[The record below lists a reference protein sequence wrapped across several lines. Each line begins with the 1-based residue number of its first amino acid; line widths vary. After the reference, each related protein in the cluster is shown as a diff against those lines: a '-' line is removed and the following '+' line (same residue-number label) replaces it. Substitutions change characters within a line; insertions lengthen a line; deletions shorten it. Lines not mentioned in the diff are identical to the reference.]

1 MPKKVFNNSDYNS
14 GDGMLTSIWGPP
26 LWHALHTISF
36 NYPVK
41 PTKEQKDN
49 YYNFF
54 KNLRHVLPCK
64 YCRENLKKNLQVVPL
79 KKSTFKNR
87 DSLSKW
93 VYNLHETVNKM
104 LGKKSGLSY
113 NDIRERYEN
122 FRARCL
128 EKKVNNKKEKGCT
141 ESLYGLKGKCI
152 MNIVPKNSKK
162 ETFKINSKCKIKR
175 NKRNKKND

>member
-1 MPKKVFNNSDYNS
+1 MPKKVFNDSDYNS

-26 LWHALHTISF
+26 LWHTLHTISF

-64 YCRENLKKNLQVVPL
+64 YCRINLKKNLQTIPL

-104 LGKKSGLSY
+104 LGKNSGLTY
-113 NDIRERYEN
+113 NDVRERYEN

-128 EKKVNNKKEKGCT
+128 EKKKKTKYEKGCT
-141 ESLYGLKGKCI
+141 DSLYGLKGKCV

-162 ETFKINSKCKIKR
+162 ETFKIDSKCKV
-175 NKRNKKND
+175 KRNKKK